1 MLIGAH
7 VAARGGLH
15 NAVDNALAIGAEVIQ
30 THPTPAQMWRPLR
43 LEEADRQLYL
53 QKYAAAGLRGHYL
66 HAVYLIN
73 LASPKPELLR
83 SSVASLV
90 HYMEVAA
97 ALDAEGV
104 VFHPGS
110 HLGAGFES
118 VLAQVGGAIR
128 EVIDRSPPRRARLLV
143 ENSAGSGGCVGSELR
158 GGRPRGRGRRLRP
171 GRASASTP
179 STPSRAGTSCAIRRG
194 RPGPWTE
201 FGRLIGFERLGLVH
215 ANDSARALGSNADR
229 HANLGE
235 GEIGDGRLPAP
246 ARDPRL
252 RRVPW
257 VLEVP
262 GHERKGPD
270 RQQVSLLREL
280 AGRQP
285 RWPSRRRALSGAA
298 RLEAA
303 SSRGPVPSRAQP
315 LPRRE
320 LDQRDQHQQPATD
333 PEAEIGPAGDRRR
346 PAAEMA
352 GEDPGPGG
360 GASATSRTPAT
371 RASTPL
377 AAGARAGPRR
387 SAPPPRGW
395 PDRRAGPGAGR
406 RGWPGRRPGCAQAR
420 RVDGGS
426 PPVARVRPL

>member
-30 THPTPAQMWRPLR
+30 THPTSAQMWRPLR

-66 HAVYLIN
+66 HAVYLVN

-118 VLAQVGGAIR
+118 VLAQVGRAIR
-128 EVIDRSPPRRARLLV
+128 EVIESSPPGRARLLV
-143 ENSAGSGGCVGSELR
+143 ENSAGSGGCVGRSFEEVARVVEAAGSERVGVCLDTQHAFASGYELR
-158 GGRPRGRGRRLRP
+158 DAEGVARTL
-171 GRASASTP
+171 A
-179 STPSRAGTSCAIRRG
+179 
-194 RPGPWTE
+194 E
-201 FGRLIGFERLGLVH
+201 FGRLVGFQRLGLVH
-215 ANDSARALGSNADR
+215 VNDSARALGSNADR

-235 GEIGDGRLPAP
+235 GEIGTAAFRLLL
-246 ARDPRL
+246 RDPRL
-252 RRVPW
+252 CRVPW

-270 RQQVSLLREL
+270 RQQVELLRDL
-280 AGRQP
+280 AGR
-285 RWPSRRRALSGAA
+285 G
-298 RLEAA
+298 
-303 SSRGPVPSRAQP
+303 
-315 LPRRE
+315 PRRPT
-320 LDQRDQHQQPATD
+320 RRGGRGD
-333 PEAEIGPAGDRRR
+333 PGPAVARRR
-346 PAAEMA
+346 P
-352 GEDPGPGG
+352 GQGPGG
-360 GASATSRTPAT
+360 GPEPA
-371 RASTPL
+371 
-377 AAGARAGPRR
+377 
-387 SAPPPRGW
+387 
-395 PDRRAGPGAGR
+395 
-406 RGWPGRRPGCAQAR
+406 
-420 RVDGGS
+420 
-426 PPVARVRPL
+426 

>member
-30 THPTPAQMWRPLR
+30 THPTSAQMWRRLR

-66 HAVYLIN
+66 HAVYLVN

-118 VLAQVGGAIR
+118 VLAQVGAAIR
-128 EVIDRSPPRRARLLV
+128 EVVECSPPGRARLLV
-143 ENSAGSGGCVGSELR
+143 ENSAGSGGCVGRSFEEVARVVEAAGSERVGVCLDTQHAFASGYELR
-158 GGRPRGRGRRLRP
+158 DPEGVARTLAEFDRLV
-171 GRASASTP
+171 
-179 STPSRAGTSCAIRRG
+179 
-194 RPGPWTE
+194 
-201 FGRLIGFERLGLVH
+201 GFPRLGLVH

-235 GEIGDGRLPAP
+235 GEIGTAAFQLLLG
-246 ARDPRL
+246 DPRL

-262 GHERKGPD
+262 GHERQGPD
-270 RQQVSLLREL
+270 RQQVELLRRL
-280 AGRQP
+280 AGRG
-285 RWPSRRRALSGAA
+285 L
-298 RLEAA
+298 
-303 SSRGPVPSRAQP
+303 
-315 LPRRE
+315 
-320 LDQRDQHQQPATD
+320 
-333 PEAEIGPAGDRRR
+333 RR
-346 PAAEMA
+346 PAARGGGGGPA
-352 GEDPGPGG
+352 VARRLRVQGPGDELE
-360 GASATSRTPAT
+360 PA
-371 RASTPL
+371 
-377 AAGARAGPRR
+377 
-387 SAPPPRGW
+387 
-395 PDRRAGPGAGR
+395 
-406 RGWPGRRPGCAQAR
+406 
-420 RVDGGS
+420 
-426 PPVARVRPL
+426 